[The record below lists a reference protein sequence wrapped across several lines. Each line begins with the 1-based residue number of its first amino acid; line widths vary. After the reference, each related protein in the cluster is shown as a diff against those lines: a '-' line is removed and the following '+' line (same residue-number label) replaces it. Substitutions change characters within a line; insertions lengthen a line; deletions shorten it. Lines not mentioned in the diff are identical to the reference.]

1 VSDLL
6 KRLNEVRKDVHYG
19 EADSEQRDIDLE
31 ELVSS
36 LETFVNELDA
46 LLEQI
51 AGGVVCE

>member
-1 VSDLL
+1 L
-6 KRLNEVRKDVHYG
+6 KRLNEVRKEVHYG